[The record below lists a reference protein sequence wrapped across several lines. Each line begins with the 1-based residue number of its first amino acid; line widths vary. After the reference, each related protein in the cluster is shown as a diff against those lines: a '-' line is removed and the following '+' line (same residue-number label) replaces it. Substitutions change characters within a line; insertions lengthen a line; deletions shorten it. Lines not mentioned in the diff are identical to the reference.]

1 MALYVLAVI
10 FFPGT
15 LVHEIAHAV
24 FALALHL
31 HITSITLF
39 PRIKHNGVILGS
51 VEYYRRDW
59 LRSIVVGVAPV
70 IVGLCF
76 MYVISPFG
84 LTPFN
89 STLLN
94 VVYLYCLYTV
104 ISSMFSSRQ
113 DLKDVGYV
121 IPLLIIILAIVIIFR
136 MPVLEWIAIGAH
148 EKSILDVVRTIN
160 MQLLLICSV
169 NVAVMVVYLVL
180 SRSLKK

>member
-1 MALYVLAVI
+1 
-10 FFPGT
+10 
-15 LVHEIAHAV
+15 
-24 FALALHL
+24 
-31 HITSITLF
+31 
-39 PRIKHNGVILGS
+39 
-51 VEYYRRDW
+51 
-59 LRSIVVGVAPV
+59 
-70 IVGLCF
+70 
-76 MYVISPFG
+76 
-84 LTPFN
+84 
-89 STLLN
+89 
-94 VVYLYCLYTV
+94 
-104 ISSMFSSRQ
+104 MFSSRQ